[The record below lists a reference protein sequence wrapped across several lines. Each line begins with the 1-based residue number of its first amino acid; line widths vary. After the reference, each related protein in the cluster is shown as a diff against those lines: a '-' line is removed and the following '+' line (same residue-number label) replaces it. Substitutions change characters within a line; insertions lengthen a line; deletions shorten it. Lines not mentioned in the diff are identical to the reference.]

1 MCIRDRSISVYKTE
15 PYDKHIEWCIN
26 YIKNLVYLRK
36 TSNFNKKIA
45 VVIANYPVKDSRIAN
60 GVGLDT
66 PESLLYVLRWL
77 KDEGYYLGDNPLPRS
92 SKELINKL
100 ITYRTNSEETISNEP
115 QSYLSLVD
123 YLYHWNKI
131 ESNAKEKLIKRWGE
145 PNFSKQLEESGF
157 PINGF
162 TLGNITVLVQA
173 NRGFESDNL
182 SDLHSPDLPPTHK
195 YIAQYFWLT
204 HSFKANAIIH
214 LGKHGSVE
222 WLPGKGVG
230 LSSNCFPFIIC
241 PPVPNIYPF
250 IVNDPGEGSQAK
262 RRTHAIIIDHLTP
275 PLSHAGSYN
284 ELLEIENL
292 IDEYYEL
299 SLIHI

>member
-1 MCIRDRSISVYKTE
+1 M
-15 PYDKHIEWCIN
+15 
-26 YIKNLVYLRK
+26 
-36 TSNFNKKIA
+36 
-45 VVIANYPVKDSRIAN
+45 
-60 GVGLDT
+60 
-66 PESLLYVLRWL
+66 
-77 KDEGYYLGDNPLPRS
+77 YY
-92 SKELINKL
+92 
-100 ITYRTNSEETISNEP
+100 
-115 QSYLSLVD
+115 
-123 YLYHWNKI
+123 WNNI
-131 ESNAKEKLIKRWGE
+131 ESYAKKKLIKRWGE
-145 PNFSKQLEESGF
+145 PTNSKQLEKRGF
-157 PINGF
+157 PINGLS
-162 TLGNITVLVQA
+162 LGNITILVQA

-204 HSFKANAIIH
+204 YSFKANAIIH
-214 LGKHGSVE
+214 LGKHGSLE

-230 LSSNCFPFIIC
+230 LSSNCFPFILC

-275 PLSHAGSYN
+275 PLSNAGSFN
-284 ELLEIENL
+284 ELLKIENL